1 MAEQKT
7 SNEEVIRT
15 IVTHPFVALANQYGW
30 DDAMQVQCRI
40 LIDVTVIRLTEQL
53 PFSGGTVTGE
63 VPQPSAPAPAMSV
76 PVNRL
81 PLVRQV
87 AAEHPGLLQT
97 NTAATCHEFTKLVLA
112 RLKAEG
118 HEGWGFVGKTNG
130 EGQYRPPVG
139 FPRQVGPHTITGVSH
154 DAIGSPT
161 QRIDLLGGGNDGAE
175 PLDTPAVPQWLDIPP
190 EHWRPN
196 NPVLPFDGAALPGP
210 APTPIPTP
218 TPQPKPYPGD
228 ACLVE
233 QVGTP
238 LVADYAEA
246 GQTLNAGAVVWV
258 SRAIWRYVNEGLTI
272 EQITAQCRKEWRTA
286 LGLRP

>member
-1 MAEQKT
+1 M
-7 SNEEVIRT
+7 
-15 IVTHPFVALANQYGW
+15 
-30 DDAMQVQCRI
+30 
-40 LIDVTVIRLTEQL
+40 
-53 PFSGGTVTGE
+53 
-63 VPQPSAPAPAMSV
+63 
-76 PVNRL
+76 
-81 PLVRQV
+81 VRQV

-130 EGQYRPPVG
+130 EGQYRPRVG
-139 FPRQVGPHTITGVSH
+139 FPRQVGPDTITGVSH

-161 QRIDLLGGGNDGAE
+161 QRIDMLGGGNDGAE
-175 PLDTPAVPQWLDIPP
+175 PLGTPAVPQWLDIPR

-210 APTPIPTP
+210 APSPTPTPTP

-228 ACLVE
+228 AYVVE
-233 QVGTP
+233 HVGTL

-246 GQTLNAGAVVWV
+246 GQTLNAGSVVWV
-258 SRAIWRYVNEGLTI
+258 SRAIWRYMNESLTI
-272 EQITAQCRKEWRTA
+272 EQIGAQCRKEWRTA